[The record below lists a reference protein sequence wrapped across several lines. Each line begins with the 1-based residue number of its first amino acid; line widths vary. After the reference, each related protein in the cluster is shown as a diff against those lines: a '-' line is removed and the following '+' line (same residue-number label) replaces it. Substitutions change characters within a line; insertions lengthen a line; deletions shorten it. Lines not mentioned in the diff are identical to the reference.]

1 MSASDI
7 KTVQIIG
14 GAMDEMGK
22 IKKTRRNTRRNRG
35 GQQEQEQ
42 HGGQADASA
51 AAATASSL
59 RGVSAN
65 IMLVRGTEPSQASV
79 AATAAST
86 NPAKW
91 LNGPIPAPPH
101 ISPSPSYVPAN
112 PNQASAPTGQYG
124 AQAGGSATDRHI
136 KVELRKS
143 KTPKK
148 VHLNPKKQDEP
159 KKELHKKHK
168 TRKVRKVTLG
178 VSALHKRMTRAKK
191 LREKVKE
198 VPIQELKEQLVKKG
212 LVKPTSKAPE
222 SVLRQIAIDSQIVAG
237 KAL

>member
-1 MSASDI
+1 MTASDI
-7 KTVQIIG
+7 KTVQIVG
-14 GAMDEMGK
+14 GTMDEMGK
-22 IKKTRRNTRRNRG
+22 IKKTRRNTRRNKDGG
-35 GQQEQEQ
+35 GQCQQE
-42 HGGQADASA
+42 GGSASDM
-51 AAATASSL
+51 TASSL

-65 IMLVRGTEPSQASV
+65 IMLVRGTDPSHTSV
-79 AATAAST
+79 AATAEST

-91 LNGPIPAPPH
+91 LNGPIPAPPQ
-101 ISPSPSYVPAN
+101 ITPGASYVPAN

-124 AQAGGSATDRHI
+124 VQAGGSSTDRHI

-143 KTPKK
+143 RTPKK
-148 VHLNPKKQDEP
+148 VHLNPKKQDAP
-159 KKELHKKHK
+159 KQELHKKHK

-191 LREKVKE
+191 LREKVKG

-212 LVKPTSKAPE
+212 LIKSTSKAPE

>member
-14 GAMDEMGK
+14 GADMGH
-22 IKKTRRNTRRNRG
+22 IKKPRRSTKRNRNIDNDIESSTSQKG
-35 GQQEQEQ
+35 GN
-42 HGGQADASA
+42 ASDI
-51 AAATASSL
+51 TASNL

-65 IMLVRGTEPSQASV
+65 IMLVRGTEPSNTSV
-79 AATAAST
+79 AATAASI

-91 LNGPIPAPPH
+91 LNGPIPAPPS
-101 ISPSPSYVPAN
+101 IIPAPSYVPTN
-112 PNQASAPTGQYG
+112 PNQS
-124 AQAGGSATDRHI
+124 GGKNGGDNTLKMEGGVSTDRQI

-148 VHLNPKKQDEP
+148 VHLNPKKQDAP
-159 KKELHKKHK
+159 RQELHKKHK

-191 LREKVKE
+191 LREKVKG

-212 LVKPTSKAPE
+212 LVKAHSKAPE

>member
-1 MSASDI
+1 MSSSDI

-14 GAMDEMGK
+14 GTMDEMGK
-22 IKKTRRNTRRNRG
+22 IKKPRRNTRRNRDGQQDG
-35 GQQEQEQ
+35 GQQVDT
-42 HGGQADASA
+42 GAAG

-65 IMLVRGTEPSQASV
+65 IMLVRGTEPSSTSV
-79 AATAAST
+79 ASTAASI

-91 LNGPIPAPPH
+91 LNGPIPAPPQ
-101 ISPSPSYVPAN
+101 ISPSPSYIPAN

-178 VSALHKRMTRAKK
+178 VSTLHKRMTRAKK
-191 LREKVKE
+191 LREKVKG

-212 LVKPTSKAPE
+212 LVKATSKAPE

>member
-1 MSASDI
+1 MSSSDI

-14 GAMDEMGK
+14 GTMGEMGE
-22 IKKTRRNTRRNRG
+22 IKKSKRNTRRNKGEQLQRG
-35 GQQEQEQ
+35 GS
-42 HGGQADASA
+42 DLT
-51 AAATASSL
+51 ATNL

-65 IMLVRGTEPSQASV
+65 IMLVRGTEPSATSVAATSV
-79 AATAAST
+79 AATAASI
-86 NPAKW
+86 NPSKW
-91 LNGPIPAPPH
+91 LNSPIPAPPS
-101 ISPSPSYVPAN
+101 ISPSPSYVPVT
-112 PNQASAPTGQYG
+112 PNQVSAPTGQYG
-124 AQAGGSATDRHI
+124 AQAGGASTDKQI
-136 KVELRKS
+136 KVELRKL

-212 LVKPTSKAPE
+212 LVKSTSKAPE

>member
-1 MSASDI
+1 MSSSSDI

-14 GAMDEMGK
+14 GDEFGVGK
-22 IKKTRRNTRRNRG
+22 KSRRNTRRNKDSENQRG
-35 GQQEQEQ
+35 GSTIS
-42 HGGQADASA
+42 DL
-51 AAATASSL
+51 TASGL

-65 IMLVRGTEPSQASV
+65 IMLVRGTEPSHASV
-79 AATAAST
+79 ASTAAPI
-86 NPAKW
+86 NPSKW
-91 LNGPIPAPPH
+91 LNGPIPAPPT
-101 ISPSPSYVPAN
+101 ITPSPSYVPSN

-124 AQAGGSATDRHI
+124 AQSGGEHDKQIR
-136 KVELRKS
+136 VELRKS

-148 VHLNPKKQDEP
+148 VHLNPKKQDAP
-159 KKELHKKHK
+159 KQELHKKHK

-178 VSALHKRMTRAKK
+178 VSALRKRMTKAKK

-198 VPIQELKEQLVKKG
+198 VPINELKEQLIKKG

>member
-14 GAMDEMGK
+14 GTIDEMGK
-22 IKKTRRNTRRNRG
+22 IKKPRRNTRRNRDGG
-35 GQQEQEQ
+35 GQQEQQ
-42 HGGQADASA
+42 GGSASDMT
-51 AAATASSL
+51 ATNL

-65 IMLVRGTEPSQASV
+65 IMLVRGTEPSQSSV
-79 AATAAST
+79 ASTAAST

-91 LNGPIPAPPH
+91 LNSPIPAPPQ
-101 ISPSPSYVPAN
+101 ISPGASYVPAN

-124 AQAGGSATDRHI
+124 AQAGGSITDKHI

-143 KTPKK
+143 KTPRK
-148 VHLNPKKQDEP
+148 VHLNPKKQDAP
-159 KKELHKKHK
+159 KQELNKKHK

-212 LVKPTSKAPE
+212 LVKSTSKAPE

>member
-1 MSASDI
+1 MSSSDI

-14 GAMDEMGK
+14 GTMDEMGK
-22 IKKTRRNTRRNRG
+22 LKKPRRNTRRNRDIQQDG
-35 GQQEQEQ
+35 GSGQQTN
-42 HGGQADASA
+42 ASA
-51 AAATASSL
+51 AATAATASNL

-65 IMLVRGTEPSQASV
+65 IMLVRGTEPSITSL
-79 AATAAST
+79 AATSAST
-86 NPAKW
+86 NPTKW
-91 LNGPIPAPPH
+91 LNGPIPAPPQ

-112 PNQASAPTGQYG
+112 PNQV
-124 AQAGGSATDRHI
+124 GGSGTDKQI

-148 VHLNPKKQDEP
+148 VHLNPKKQDAP
-159 KKELHKKHK
+159 RLELHKKHK

-212 LVKPTSKAPE
+212 LVKATSKAPE